1 VEPGVRQ
8 LSDGDVL
15 AIDRS
20 TYDKSAMMGRSEV
33 LGLHNGIRLVA
44 DYPCSDV
51 CPTYTTRIIHYALPP
66 DRSCTAEGGAVHEE
80 LVPVSIAMVRQP
92 FCMPRVIVD
101 KKLD

>member
-1 VEPGVRQ
+1 M
-8 LSDGDVL
+8 
-15 AIDRS
+15 
-20 TYDKSAMMGRSEV
+20 SA
-33 LGLHNGIRLVA
+33 
-44 DYPCSDV
+44 
-51 CPTYTTRIIHYALPP
+51 PTYTTRIIHYALPP